1 MPGNTTLYTQPRAF
15 LPVFWR
21 YINFTAGQSSAVP
34 MTIPGFPASM
44 DEDVSVVR
52 QSSLVT
58 AGIMLSAPLT
68 AGLLRLELTIDGTGT
83 GDTIDMVPADGSR
96 KVQTLAPGQLVLA
109 KGDRVGV
116 QWGSSA
122 AMAPSGSIDGVVF
135 LEVQPT

>member
-1 MPGNTTLYTQPRAF
+1 MTTIYTQPRAF

-21 YINFTAGQSSAVP
+21 HLNFTSGQSTGVA

-44 DEDVSVVR
+44 DESISLVR

-58 AGIMLSAPLT
+58 AGIMLSAALT
-68 AGLLRLELTIDGTGT
+68 AGLLRFELTINGSATGYTMDMTPSDGQ
-83 GDTIDMVPADGSR
+83 R
-96 KVQTLAPGQLVLA
+96 RLQELAPGKLVLT
-109 KGDRVGV
+109 KGNRIGV
-116 QWGSSA
+116 QWGSSG